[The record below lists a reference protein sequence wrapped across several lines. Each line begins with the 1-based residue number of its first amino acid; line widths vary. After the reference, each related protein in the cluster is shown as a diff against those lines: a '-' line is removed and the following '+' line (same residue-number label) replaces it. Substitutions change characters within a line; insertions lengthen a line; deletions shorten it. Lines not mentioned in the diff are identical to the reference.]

1 MGTAQK
7 MLLEIIWN
15 PEYNIQV
22 LIENILGVDRL
33 IDEMVEN
40 VKSRDEDLCEE
51 VLKDIL
57 AQTSKVE
64 DERWEYKD

>member
-1 MGTAQK
+1 MFIVMGTAQK

-57 AQTSKVE
+57 AESSNNFIPNG
-64 DERWEYKD
+64 

>member
-1 MGTAQK
+1 MFIVMGTAQK

-33 IDEMVEN
+33 IDEMVKN

-57 AQTSKVE
+57 AEPSNNFIPNG
-64 DERWEYKD
+64 

>member
-1 MGTAQK
+1 MFVVMGTAQK

-40 VKSRDEDLCEE
+40 VKSRNEDLCEE

-57 AQTSKVE
+57 AEPSNNFIPNG
-64 DERWEYKD
+64 